1 MWRNCYV
8 HNIVFPFCWLF
19 FFLNHSSIYLKV
31 SLTLQFGLL
40 AVHLSLTIQTLNFVH
55 RLKVLYRVF
64 TMVLVN
70 SVALSLV
77 ACLYRNLAPLWS
89 SAFMEVVKKYLLYY
103 CLFLRKKKI
112 IVYNFLWFTF
122 SGVCSVFLILFIAVN
137 FFNRN
142 EGGFS
147 AADDNIDP
155 NLVIIFLIRNYY
167 ST

>member
-8 HNIVFPFCWLF
+8 HNIVFPICWLF
-19 FFLNHSSIYLKV
+19 FLIFLNHSSIYLKV

-103 CLFLRKKKI
+103 CLFLRKK
-112 IVYNFLWFTF
+112 NLLFTIF
-122 SGVCSVFLILFIAVN
+122 FGLHFQVFAPCSSFC
-137 FFNRN
+137 
-142 EGGFS
+142 S
-147 AADDNIDP
+147 
-155 NLVIIFLIRNYY
+155 
-167 ST
+167 

>member
-8 HNIVFPFCWLF
+8 HNIVFPFCWLFF

-103 CLFLRKKKI
+103 CLFLRKKKNYCLQFSL
-112 IVYNFLWFTF
+112 VYIFRCLLRVPHFVH
-122 SGVCSVFLILFIAVN
+122 SSK
-137 FFNRN
+137 FFQSQWRW
-142 EGGFS
+142 
-147 AADDNIDP
+147 
-155 NLVIIFLIRNYY
+155 IFCRWRQYW
-167 ST
+167 S